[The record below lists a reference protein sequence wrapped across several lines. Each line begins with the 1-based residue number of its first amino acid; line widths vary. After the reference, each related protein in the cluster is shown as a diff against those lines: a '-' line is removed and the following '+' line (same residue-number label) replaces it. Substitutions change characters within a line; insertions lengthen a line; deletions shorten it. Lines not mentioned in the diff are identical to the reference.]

1 MVKKVNIG
9 GEERPVKFGF
19 AALMQF
25 TDATGYTLAQL
36 DSIGDSLTLSQAI
49 ELIRAGLKQGAR
61 VEGEKFN
68 ATPEEVADWLDD
80 SPEALEQ
87 VLAIFT
93 ESFTTAKK

>member
-1 MVKKVNIG
+1 MVKKIKIG

-36 DSIGDSLTLSQAI
+36 DTLGDSLTLSQAI
-49 ELIRAGLKQGAR
+49 ELVRAGLKQGAR

-80 SPEALEQ
+80 SPGALEE
-87 VLAIFT
+87 VLEVFT
-93 ESFTTAKK
+93 NSFTPEKK

>member
-1 MVKKVNIG
+1 MVKKIKIG

-36 DSIGDSLTLSQAI
+36 DTLGNSLTLSQAI
-49 ELIRAGLKQGAR
+49 ELVRAGLKQGAR

-80 SPEALEQ
+80 SPGALEE
-87 VLAIFT
+87 VLEVFT
-93 ESFTTAKK
+93 NSFTPEKK

>member
-9 GEERPVKFGF
+9 GEERAVKFGF

-36 DSIGDSLTLSQAI
+36 DNIGDSLTLSQAI
-49 ELIRAGLKQGAR
+49 ELVRAGLKQGAR
-61 VEGEKFN
+61 VEGTKFN
-68 ATPEEVADWLDD
+68 ATAEEVADWLDD
-80 SPEALEQ
+80 SPGALEE

-93 ESFTTAKK
+93 ESFTPAKK

>member
-1 MVKKVNIG
+1 MVKKIKIG

-25 TDATGYTLAQL
+25 TDTTGYTLAQL
-36 DSIGDSLTLSQAI
+36 DTLGDSLTLSQAI
-49 ELIRAGLKQGAR
+49 ELVRAGLKQGAR

-80 SPEALEQ
+80 SPGALEE
-87 VLAIFT
+87 VLEVFT
-93 ESFTTAKK
+93 NSFTPEKK

>member
-1 MVKKVNIG
+1 MVKKIKIA

-36 DSIGDSLTLSQAI
+36 DTLGDSLTLSQAI
-49 ELIRAGLKQGAR
+49 ELVRAGLKQGAR

-80 SPEALEQ
+80 SPGALEE
-87 VLAIFT
+87 VLEVFT
-93 ESFTTAKK
+93 NSFTPEKK

>member
-1 MVKKVNIG
+1 MVKRVKIG
-9 GEERPVKFGF
+9 GEERAVKFGF

-68 ATPEEVADWLDD
+68 ATTEEVADWLDD
-80 SPEALEQ
+80 SPGALEE

-93 ESFTTAKK
+93 ESFTPAKK